1 MKTKNI
7 TAETES
13 AEIVIPKT
21 KNPPGTPIGKDKTIK
36 SPVNP
41 IGKDKTIN
49 SPVNPIGKDE
59 TIKPPLNPFGKD
71 ETITDPVE
79 PVGKFHTFLHGRT
92 IWFLG
97 AILLIIAGVLGY
109 NWAFGKPKV
118 VYTTAPIE
126 RGNVENTVLAA
137 GLVQPI
143 KYVDVGA
150 QTSGKLKSLKVK
162 RGDRVESGQL
172 LAEID
177 PVLAQTALKSA
188 SATHENMTSQRAVR
202 EAALVLAKL
211 QRDRNDLLF
220 SHSVISANERDI
232 TKAAFDVA
240 LADAASLSAQIK
252 QASASVNTAK
262 ANLGYTQITAP
273 MAGEVVSITAL
284 EGQTLNSNQSAPVIL
299 RVANL
304 DTVTVWAQVSEADI
318 DRVKLG
324 QDVYFTVL
332 GQTKRWTGKVRQIL
346 PTPELINNVVFYDVL
361 FDIENPKR
369 ELHIQMTAQVFIVL
383 SQAKDVLLIPT
394 AVVGNAKEGSQIQ
407 VQVMKAD
414 KSIEIR
420 TITIGIKGEIST
432 EVTEG
437 IKEKELV
444 VTSEIKEKVNNQSAL
459 SARKGTR

>member
-1 MKTKNI
+1 METKKI
-7 TAETES
+7 TPETISGET
-13 AEIVIPKT
+13 ANAKKIK
-21 KNPPGTPIGKDKTIK
+21 PPVSPIGQDEKIK
-36 SPVNP
+36 SPVIP
-41 IGKDKTIN
+41 INKDEAIKP
-49 SPVNPIGKDE
+49 PVNPLGKDE
-59 TIKPPLNPFGKD
+59 TKTAL
-71 ETITDPVE
+71 VE
-79 PVGKFHTFLHGRT
+79 PAGKFHTFLHGRS

-97 AILLIIAGVLGY
+97 AILLIIIGVLGY

-118 VYTTAPIE
+118 VYTTAPIA
-126 RGNVENTVLAA
+126 RGDVENTVLAA

-150 QTSGKLKSLKVK
+150 QTSGKLKSLKVNK
-162 RGDRVESGQL
+162 GERVKAGQL

-188 SATHENMTSQRAVR
+188 SATHENMTSQRALK
-202 EAALVLAKL
+202 EAELVLAKL

-232 TKAAFDVA
+232 TKAAYDVA
-240 LADAASLSAQIK
+240 YADAASLSAQIK

-299 RVANL
+299 RIANL
-304 DTVTVWAQVSEADI
+304 DTVTIWAQVSEADI
-318 DRVKLG
+318 DRVKLD
-324 QDVYFTVL
+324 QNVYFTVL
-332 GQTKRWTGKVRQIL
+332 GQTKRWNGKVRQIL

-383 SQAKDVLLIPT
+383 SSAKDVLLIPT
-394 AVVGNAKEGSQIQ
+394 AVVGNATEGSQIQ
-407 VQVMKAD
+407 VNVMKAD
-414 KSIEIR
+414 KSIELR
-420 TITIGIKGEIST
+420 TIKIGIKGEIST

-437 IKEKELV
+437 VKEKELV

-459 SARKGTR
+459 SARKVAR